1 MRFRVRHFRP
11 SDLENLLDLER
22 ASFGPDAYDRNLFA
36 EYARACGRLFLV
48 VELVAER
55 IAPVRFAGYSIACI
69 PRSRPEIANLISI
82 AVVPEFR
89 GKGAAS
95 LLLSSTIHRLKL
107 RGIKRL
113 TLMVRQ
119 SNGAAIRF
127 YQRHGF
133 EMLRRAP
140 KYYENFEDGLLM
152 RRTL

>member
-1 MRFRVRHFRP
+1 MRFRVRPFRP
-11 SDLENLLDLER
+11 SDLEKLLDLER

-36 EYARACGRLFLV
+36 EYARVCGGLFLV
-48 VELVAER
+48 VER
-55 IAPVRFAGYSIACI
+55 TAPVRFAGYSIACI

-107 RGIKRL
+107 RGVNRL

-119 SNGAAIRF
+119 SNATAIRF

-152 RRTL
+152 RRRL